1 MTATSKW
8 ELGYE
13 NCQRYHRNVMELI
26 ANRSKLSKSSS
37 AYSNFTDQISS
48 LLHGLQTEIGQL
60 RSDLSN
66 AGLTSGERQRREAL
80 VEAMSSKEKQLR
92 VLFSQVINITAFI
105 LDDNFVPPYLIIQHA

>member
-1 MTATSKW
+1 
-8 ELGYE
+8 
-13 NCQRYHRNVMELI
+13 MELI

-48 LLHGLQTEIGQL
+48 LLQGLQTEIGQL

-66 AGLTSGERQRREAL
+66 AGLTSGELQRREAL